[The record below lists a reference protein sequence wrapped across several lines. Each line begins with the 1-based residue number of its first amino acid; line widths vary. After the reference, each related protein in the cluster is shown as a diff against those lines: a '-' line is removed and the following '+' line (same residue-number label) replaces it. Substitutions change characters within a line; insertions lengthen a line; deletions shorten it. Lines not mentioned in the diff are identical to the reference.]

1 MNFEPSARA
10 QEYLGRVAAFI
21 DAEVLPVEHAVLGE
35 YAALDPKDWRG
46 WRESAEVARLRDAA
60 RAQGLWN
67 LFLPDTEHGA
77 GLSTLDYAPVAEAMG
92 RVPFAPEL
100 FNCNAP
106 DTGNMEV
113 LHYFGTPQQKQRW
126 LEPLLDASIRSVF
139 CMTEP
144 GVASSDATNIAGDIS
159 FEGDD
164 VVINGRKWW
173 ITGIG
178 HPRCAFAFFL
188 GRSDPQAARHQQHSL
203 VLVPM
208 DTPGVRIERMLSVL
222 GEFDA
227 PYGHGEIVFEGVRV
241 PVENVILG
249 RGRGFEIAQGRLGP
263 GRIHHC
269 MRCIGAAERALSLML
284 ERGLVRE
291 AFGKPLL
298 DLGGNRER
306 IADLRVAID
315 QARLLT
321 LHAAWQI
328 DRVGARDVS
337 AQRAIAAIKLVVPNM
352 LQRVVDEAIQMF
364 GAAGLAHDLPLAA
377 FFVQARALRIADGPD
392 AVHRQTL
399 AKLEIAAHQA
409 RAKQ

>member
-1 MNFEPSARA
+1 MDFEPSARA
-10 QEYLGRVAAFI
+10 REYLERVTAFI
-21 DAEVLPVEHAVLGE
+21 DAEVLPVEHAVLAE
-35 YAALDPKDWRG
+35 YAALDPKDWRS
-46 WRESAEVARLRDAA
+46 WRESAEVVRLRDAA
-60 RAQGLWN
+60 RGQGLWN
-67 LFLPDTEHGA
+67 LFLPDAEHGA
-77 GLSTLDYAPVAEAMG
+77 GLTTLDYAPVAEAMG

-113 LHYFGTPQQKQRW
+113 LHYFGSPSQQQRW
-126 LEPLLDASIRSVF
+126 LEPLLDASIRSAF

-144 GVASSDATNIAGDIS
+144 AVASSDATNIAGEIA

-178 HPRCAFAFFL
+178 HPRCAFALFL

-208 DTPGVRIERMLSVL
+208 DTSGVRIERMLSVL

-227 PYGHGEIVFEGVRV
+227 PYGHGEIVFEDVRV
-241 PVENVILG
+241 PIENVILG

-284 ERGLVRE
+284 ERGLGRE

-328 DRVGARDVS
+328 DRVGARG
-337 AQRAIAAIKLVVPNM
+337 AQRAIAAIKLVVPSM

-399 AKLEIAAHQA
+399 AKLEIAEHQA
-409 RAKQ
+409 RAKR

>member
-1 MNFEPSARA
+1 MDFEPSARA
-10 QEYLGRVAAFI
+10 REYLARVTAFI
-21 DAEVLPVEHAVLGE
+21 DTEVLPVEHAVLAE
-35 YAALDPKDWRG
+35 YAALGNDWRQ
-46 WRESAEVARLRDAA
+46 WRESDEIARLRDAA

-77 GLSTLDYAPVAEAMG
+77 GLTTLDYAPVAEAMG

-113 LHYFGTPQQKQRW
+113 LHYFGSPEQQHRW
-126 LEPLLDASIRSVF
+126 LEPLLDARIRSAF

-144 GVASSDATNIAGDIS
+144 AVASSDATNIAGDID
-159 FEGDD
+159 FEGDE
-164 VVINGRKWW
+164 VLVNGRKWW

-178 HPRCAFAFFL
+178 HPRCAFALFL
-188 GRSDPQAARHQQHSL
+188 GRSDPQAERHRQHSL

-208 DTPGVRIERMLSVL
+208 DTPGIRIERMLSVF
-222 GEFDA
+222 GEVDA
-227 PYGHGEIVFEGVRV
+227 PYGHGEVVFDEVRV
-241 PVENVILG
+241 PAANVILG

-284 ERGLVRE
+284 ERGLARH

-328 DRVGARDVS
+328 DRVGARG
-337 AQRAIAAIKLVVPNM
+337 AQRAIAAIKLVVPSV
-352 LQRVVDEAIQMF
+352 LQRVVDEAMQLF

-399 AKLEIAAHQA
+399 AKLEIAGHQA
-409 RAKQ
+409 CASP